1 MPTSDFWYGAL
12 FSFALI
18 SASGMFLKS
27 KFKPE
32 TIMKMLQIIT
42 ETIKKSKHSTEVRL
56 ENDIFVVKDSNHT
69 YRLPAIPVQHL
80 YDIKCFSDTEHTVEV
95 DITFFRYKNHYV
107 YSSFQ
112 PKQYN
117 LKKVYLAIK
126 YLTRD
131 NYMYFGYE
139 ENENVNIPACL
150 HIYDTSHSLSNSAS
164 LAEAYD

>member
-18 SASGMFLKS
+18 SASGMFVKS

-42 ETIKKSKHSTEVRL
+42 ETIKKSKRSTEVRL
-56 ENDIFVVKDSNHT
+56 NHDILTVKDSEHI
-69 YRLPAIPVQHL
+69 YHLPTIPVQHL
-80 YDIKCFSDTEHTVEV
+80 YDVKCFSDAEHTEEI

-107 YSSFQ
+107 YSYFQ
-112 PKQYN
+112 PKQYG
-117 LKKVYLAIK
+117 LKKIYLAVK
-126 YLTRD
+126 YLTKD
-131 NYMYFGYE
+131 TYMYFGYE
-139 ENENVNIPACL
+139 ENDLVNIPACL
-150 HIYDTSHSLSNSAS
+150 HTYDIGHSVIASTS

>member
-1 MPTSDFWYGAL
+1 MLTSDFWYGAL

-18 SASGMFLKS
+18 SASGFYVKS

-32 TIMKMLQIIT
+32 TVMKMLQVLT
-42 ETIKKSKHSTEVRL
+42 ETMRKSKHTTEVRL
-56 ENDIFVVKDSNHT
+56 EHDMFVVKDSNHT

-80 YDIKCFSDTEHTVEV
+80 YDVKCFSDAEHTEEI

-112 PKQYN
+112 PKQYG
-117 LKKVYLAIK
+117 LKKVYLAVK

-131 NYMYFGYE
+131 NYMYFSYE
-139 ENENVNIPACL
+139 ENENVNIPSCL
-150 HIYDTSHSLSNSAS
+150 HMYDVSHAIPATAS

>member
-42 ETIKKSKHSTEVRL
+42 ETIRKSKHSTEVKL
-56 ENDIFVVKDSNHT
+56 EHDIFIVKDSNHT
-69 YRLPAIPVQHL
+69 YRLPAIPVHHL
-80 YDIKCFSDTEHTVEV
+80 YDVNCFTDAEHTQEI

-107 YSSFQ
+107 YSYFQ
-112 PKQYN
+112 PKHYG
-117 LKKVYLAIK
+117 LKKVYIAVK
-126 YLTRD
+126 YLTKD
-131 NYMYFGYE
+131 NYMYFSYE
-139 ENENVNIPACL
+139 ENETVNIPACL
-150 HIYDTSHSLSNSAS
+150 HTYDISHYIPASTS

>member
-1 MPTSDFWYGAL
+1 MINTDFWFGAF

-18 SASGMFLKS
+18 STSGFFLKS

-42 ETIKKSKHSTEVRL
+42 ETIKKSKHSTEVKL
-56 ENDIFVVKDSNHT
+56 EYDIFIIKDSNHT

-80 YDIKCFSDTEHTVEV
+80 YDIKCFKDVDHTEEI

-112 PKQYN
+112 PKQYG
-117 LKKVYLAIK
+117 LKKIYLAVK
-126 YLTRD
+126 YLTRE
-131 NYMYFGYE
+131 NYMFFGYE
-139 ENENVNIPACL
+139 EHETVNIPACL
-150 HIYDTSHSLSNSAS
+150 QIYDMSHNLPQESN

>member
-32 TIMKMLQIIT
+32 TIMKMLQILT
-42 ETIKKSKHSTEVRL
+42 ETIKKNKHSTEVKL
-56 ENDIFVVKDSNHT
+56 DHDVLKVKDSNHV
-69 YRLPAIPVQHL
+69 YHLPAIPVNHL
-80 YDIKCFSDTEHTVEV
+80 YDIKCFKDSEHTEEI

-107 YSSFQ
+107 YSYFQ
-112 PKQYN
+112 PKQYG
-117 LKKVYLAIK
+117 LKKVYLAVK

-131 NYMYFGYE
+131 TYMFFGYE
-139 ENENVNIPACL
+139 ENDLVNIPACL
-150 HIYDTSHSLSNSAS
+150 HTYDIGHSITTETS